1 MADETAHPSANPN
14 PNPNPN
20 PDTHPNQVADEKQAE
35 FRGAGLGH
43 VEVKTLSGLA
53 WQPTLRF
60 HQRVLSQGDLTL
72 PYPYP

>member
-1 MADETAHPSANPN
+1 M
-14 PNPNPN
+14 
-20 PDTHPNQVADEKQAE
+20 ADEKQAE

-53 WQPTLRF
+53 WKPTLRF

-72 PYPYP
+72 TLTLP